1 MNIIGWS
8 KLKILVTGG
17 AGYIGSTVCSALEE
31 SGHEPIVIDSLV
43 TGNRDYVRD
52 RAFYHSDIA
61 DVKSLKMVMGEH
73 PDIQAV
79 IHCAALIIVPESG
92 QRPYEYYRENVS
104 KSIELF
110 HFLTE
115 NGLNRIVFS
124 STAAL
129 YKGADGSMV
138 TESSILEPNSPY
150 ARTKLSVE
158 MVLQDYCNA
167 YSLRAISL
175 RYFNPIGADPKMR
188 SGPHGDNPTHILG
201 KLISVANRDEP
212 HFQVTGTRWPT
223 RDGTGIRDYI
233 HVWDLAE
240 AHVKAVEEFEAV
252 TSDEC
257 PFLAINLGTGKGVT
271 VLEFI
276 KAFEEVSGD
285 DIPQIDA
292 DPRAGDSAG
301 AYASGELANELL
313 GWAPRMSLEQ
323 GVADAIKWSRKVF

>member
-1 MNIIGWS
+1 M
-8 KLKILVTGG
+8 KILVTGG
-17 AGYIGSTVCSALEE
+17 AGYIGSTVCSALEDA
-31 SGHEPIVIDSLV
+31 GHEPIVIDSLV

-61 DVKSLKMVMGEH
+61 DEQTLKTVMGDH

-129 YKGADGSMV
+129 YKGGDGSMV
-138 TESSILEPNSPY
+138 TESSTLEPNSPY

-158 MVLQDYCNA
+158 MALQDYCKA
-167 YSLRAISL
+167 YNLRAISL

-188 SGPHGDNPTHILG
+188 SGPHGGNSTHILG
-201 KLISVANRDEP
+201 KLISVSNGDEP
-212 HFQVTGTRWPT
+212 IFQVTGTRWPT

-240 AHVKAVEEFEAV
+240 AHVRAVEKFEAV
-252 TSDEC
+252 TSNER

-276 KAFEEVSGD
+276 RAFEEVLGD
-285 DIPQIDA
+285 DIPQIDS

-313 GWAPRMSLEQ
+313 GWVPRMSLEQ
-323 GVADAIKWSRKVF
+323 GLADAIKWSQKLP

>member
-1 MNIIGWS
+1 M
-8 KLKILVTGG
+8 KILVTGG
-17 AGYIGSTVCSALEE
+17 AGYIGSTVCSALEDA
-31 SGHEPIVIDSLV
+31 GHEPIVIDSLV

-61 DVKSLKMVMGEH
+61 DEQTLKTVMDDH

-110 HFLTE
+110 HFLSE

-129 YKGADGSMV
+129 YKGGDGSMV
-138 TESSILEPNSPY
+138 TESSTLEPNSPY

-158 MVLQDYCNA
+158 MALQDYCNA
-167 YSLRAISL
+167 YNLRAISL

-188 SGPHGDNPTHILG
+188 SGPHGGNPTHILG
-201 KLISVANRDEP
+201 KLISVSNGEEP
-212 HFQVTGTRWPT
+212 IFQVTGTRWPT

-240 AHVKAVEEFEAV
+240 AHVRAVEKFEAV
-252 TSDEC
+252 TSNER
-257 PFLAINLGTGKGVT
+257 PFLAINLGTGRGVT

-276 KAFEEVSGD
+276 RAFEEVLGD
-285 DIPQIDA
+285 DIPQIDS

-313 GWAPRMSLEQ
+313 GWVPRMSLEQ
-323 GVADAIKWSRKVF
+323 GLADAIKWSHKVS